1 MELKKLDFYL
11 ILLTLSLII
20 FIPFLL
26 SNGGIGGDFMA
37 YVKVAN
43 KLPLFDDNL
52 FPIGF
57 PLFLRLIKT
66 FTGEYYYSSILLK
79 SICYLFIICFSYKYK
94 FYFRETLLAM
104 CFKSVMWIFV
114 YQSSEYIGLPFL
126 YMFLYYSYLLF
137 NYRINF
143 KKYFI
148 TCTILGFILCTIR
161 YANVFIF
168 ISSLVFIFF
177 IKNNSRK
184 IKLTL
189 FSTIV
194 SIGFFLFLYLLFNYF
209 TIGSF
214 ASENNRINDETDS
227 FWLDT
232 YIDFIGLINLSN
244 PFFYLKTFDYSSK
257 IKLIVSIIL
266 ISIDII
272 FWYFSIRILK
282 NNKNIFVKF
291 LVVVA
296 ILNGI
301 ITFFSAM
308 AQGIEP
314 LGIRL
319 LFNSSYF
326 FCFALL
332 ISIRENN
339 FISDKCLYVI
349 CFISLLYNACF
360 IIKIPTNFI
369 FYKNAV
375 EHLVKNKKELPVY
388 YYDDEKKIVP
398 TEYQIPFTNKSFNYI
413 HENKQPDY
421 IYKSILRLNNP
432 SIEFLDK
439 KPTENT
445 QLIIYS
451 SEINHF
457 IENKKSAN

>member
-1 MELKKLDFYL
+1 M
-11 ILLTLSLII
+11 
-20 FIPFLL
+20 
-26 SNGGIGGDFMA
+26 
-37 YVKVAN
+37 
-43 KLPLFDDNL
+43 
-52 FPIGF
+52 
-57 PLFLRLIKT
+57 
-66 FTGEYYYSSILLK
+66 
-79 SICYLFIICFSYKYK
+79 
-94 FYFRETLLAM
+94 
-104 CFKSVMWIFV
+104 
-114 YQSSEYIGLPFL
+114 
-126 YMFLYYSYLLF
+126 
-137 NYRINF
+137 
-143 KKYFI
+143 
-148 TCTILGFILCTIR
+148 
-161 YANVFIF
+161 
-168 ISSLVFIFF
+168 
-177 IKNNSRK
+177 
-184 IKLTL
+184 

-349 CFISLLYNACF
+349 CFISLLYNTCF
-360 IIKIPTNFI
+360 IVKIPTNFI

-439 KPTENT
+439 KPKENT
-445 QLIIYS
+445 HLIIYS